1 MLIIYVTPIYLI
13 IRLPGYE
20 VASLAL
26 SRVAIFVILLFWA
39 IQLLRRGLDES
50 SNKRGVVAFG
60 VVSFIGISKHRRVLE
75 CCPELTS
82 HWFSRF
88 HPDHD
93 PCTNPPRSSV
103 SRFQDLP
110 GKSLLHRGRRAMDIL
125 GCFLYWSVPAY
136 PTVFFEKKKKL
147 MCQISAVS
155 SFALCCVYDLNAS
168 EPPPP
173 AHLDIRVKTEY
184 NTNEPIIFSTS
195 WNAWT
200 KAKPM
205 SNKEPDGWD
214 NVPF

>member
-1 MLIIYVTPIYLI
+1 MQSSPSSFTRSSLFSCLYLLFPLVDVSTMLIIYVTPIYLI

-60 VVSFIGISKHRRVLE
+60 VVSFIGLSKHRRVLE

-136 PTVFFEKKKKL
+136 PTVFFEKKKKTD
-147 MCQISAVS
+147 VS
-155 SFALCCVYDLNAS
+155 N
-168 EPPPP
+168 
-173 AHLDIRVKTEY
+173 
-184 NTNEPIIFSTS
+184 FSS
-195 WNAWT
+195 L
-200 KAKPM
+200 
-205 SNKEPDGWD
+205 
-214 NVPF
+214 